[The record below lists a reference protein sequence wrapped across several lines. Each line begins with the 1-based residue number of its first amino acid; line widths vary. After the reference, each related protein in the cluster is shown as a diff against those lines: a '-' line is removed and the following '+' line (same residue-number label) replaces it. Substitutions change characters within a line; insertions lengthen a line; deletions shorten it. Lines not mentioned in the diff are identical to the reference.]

1 MTGIRHLSGSILG
14 AVLMAVP
21 LSAAEDVE
29 LSELPTEV
37 FGAQI
42 VFLGEQHDNL
52 GHHEVQALWT
62 LKLAP
67 RAIVFEMLTAD
78 QAAKITP
85 ENRQDEITLEQTLAW
100 EASGWP
106 DFSMYY
112 PIFAA
117 APKAEIYGAGVP
129 RDQLR
134 DLMAEDL
141 ADVVGAATVARFELD
156 QPLPASQQTTRED
169 LQRTAHCDALPEEL
183 LPRMVSVQRL
193 RDASL
198 AQAALQ
204 ALETHG
210 PPVVVITGNGHA
222 REDWGAPFLLR
233 QAAPE
238 VAVFTLGQGEAGRM
252 PDGEFAFVVDG
263 APVDRGDPCAAFN

>member
-1 MTGIRHLSGSILG
+1 MTGIRHLSRTVLG
-14 AVLMAVP
+14 AL
-21 LSAAEDVE
+21 LLAAPFSVAADAEP
-29 LSELPTEV
+29 SEPPAEV
-37 FGAQI
+37 FAAQVI
-42 VFLGEQHDNL
+42 FLGEQHDNR

-85 ENRQDEITLEQTLAW
+85 ENRQDETMLEQALAW

-141 ADVVGAATVARFELD
+141 ADVVGAETVARFALD
-156 QPLPASQQTTRED
+156 QPLPASEQTIRED

-193 RDASL
+193 RDANL
-198 AQAALQ
+198 AQVALQ

-252 PDGEFAFVVDG
+252 PEGGFAFVVDG
-263 APVDRGDPCAAFN
+263 ASVDRGDPCAAFN